1 MRRICL
7 NFFRPLLPL
16 FSEKL
21 MEMSKNL
28 LSPHVNESEKKFMD
42 PDLDLDQDL
51 HETLKTQGE
60 DLCSVIFFRQIGP
73 VLSEK

>member
-21 MEMSKNL
+21 MEMSKNA
-28 LSPHVNESEKKFMD
+28 LSPHVKESEKKILD
-42 PDLDLDQDL
+42 PHPDLDPDMN
-51 HETLKTQGE
+51 ETLKAEGE
-60 DLCSVIFFRQIGP
+60 NLC
-73 VLSEK
+73 